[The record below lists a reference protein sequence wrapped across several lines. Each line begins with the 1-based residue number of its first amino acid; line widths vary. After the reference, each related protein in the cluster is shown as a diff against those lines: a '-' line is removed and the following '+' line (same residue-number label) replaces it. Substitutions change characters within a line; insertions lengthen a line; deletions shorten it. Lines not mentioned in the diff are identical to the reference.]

1 MFNPKRPHGIVYN
14 HPTIAYEQDGKCYG
28 LDGQEVVETAEPK
41 RSQSEIMKASWAKRK
56 HASAPLAG

>member
-41 RSQSEIMKASWAKRK
+41 R
-56 HASAPLAG
+56 